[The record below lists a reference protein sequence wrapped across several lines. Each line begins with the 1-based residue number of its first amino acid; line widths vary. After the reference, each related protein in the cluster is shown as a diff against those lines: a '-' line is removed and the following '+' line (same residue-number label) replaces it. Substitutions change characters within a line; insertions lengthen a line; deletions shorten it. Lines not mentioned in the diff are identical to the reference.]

1 MLASLLLDSWPQVA
15 HPPQPP
21 QSAGMTGLSHRARL
35 IVTFNGY
42 LTCGIFIFLAN
53 IFLRWKVC
61 RSPSPGLTMPVED
74 FSKRNLSVLSPLVSL
89 SLIAFS
95 SSFFLVCFF
104 CRFLCFV
111 RCSCVSFVV
120 SVFLV
125 WYFFFFFWDGV
136 SLLLPRLE
144 CNGAISAHRNL
155 HLLGS
160 GNSPASASWVA
171 WITGTHHHAQLIFCI
186 LSRDGVS
193 PRWPGWSRS
202 LDLVIYPPRPP
213 KVLGLQAWATAPGR
227 RGKLIQFI

>member
-125 WYFFFFFWDGV
+125 WPFFFFFYFLFLFSFETESQPVTQAGV
-136 SLLLPRLE
+136 RW
-144 CNGAISAHRNL
+144 RD
-155 HLLGS
+155 
-160 GNSPASASWVA
+160 
-171 WITGTHHHAQLIFCI
+171 
-186 LSRDGVS
+186 LSS
-193 PRWPGWSRS
+193 RWPPPPGFKRFSCLCLLSGWGYRH
-202 LDLVIYPPRPP
+202 VPPRPENLFFFSFFIFNI
-213 KVLGLQAWATAPGR
+213 KIKEVFFFFF
-227 RGKLIQFI
+227 LIITFIFNVQNV

>member
-1 MLASLLLDSWPQVA
+1 
-15 HPPQPP
+15 
-21 QSAGMTGLSHRARL
+21 MTGLSHRARL

-125 WYFFFFFWDGV
+125 WYFFFFFLRWSFPFVTQAGV
-136 SLLLPRLE
+136 QWHNLGSLLPPPPGFRQFSCLSLPSSWDYRHTPPHP
-144 CNGAISAHRNL
+144 AIFFVFL
-155 HLLGS
+155 
-160 GNSPASASWVA
+160 VE
-171 WITGTHHHAQLIFCI
+171 TG
-186 LSRDGVS
+186 V
-193 PRWPGWSRS
+193 
-202 LDLVIYPPRPP
+202 
-213 KVLGLQAWATAPGR
+213 
-227 RGKLIQFI
+227 